1 MIIINNNR
9 NDFEYDIH
17 SLVKAFFPPED
28 VVVITP
34 ENPRTDQISG
44 KEILAKIDIV
54 FLEASETQA
63 GADSIRCSFETS
75 KEQCA
80 DGAVRHSRE
89 AAADFS
95 ERRVTK
101 DALKQC
107 LYHLLQEATGQNLP
121 WGSLTGIRPAKIPM
135 KMMEEGHSDEEIRAH
150 MKETYFT
157 SDPKIDL
164 CMTVAKKER
173 DILNRLDAKNGY
185 SLYVGIPFCPTTCA
199 YCSFTSYPLAKWA
212 ERVDEYLDA
221 LEKEIR
227 FNGEYFDQTA
237 AGIRKNGTGAINGT
251 GKPGRRHLDTVY
263 IGGGTPTTLL
273 PHQMDRLLTMLET
286 HLDLSGVHE
295 FTVEGGRPDSITREK
310 LEVLRAH
317 QISRISINPQT
328 MQQKT
333 LDLIGRRHTVEQ
345 TKESFL
351 LAREMGFTNINMDL
365 IVGLPEET
373 IADVEDT
380 LKQIEALAPDNLTI
394 HSLAIKRAARLK
406 MQQEDFS
413 GMHME
418 NTWETIALT
427 AAYCQKMGLE
437 PYYMYRQKNMA
448 GNFENVGHARPGC
461 EGLYNILIMEEKQTI
476 MALGAGAITKF
487 VLWPKEAALD
497 DSREAVKNPRIVR
510 VENVKDISNYLERTD
525 EMIERKRS
533 KMEELGLI

>member
-1 MIIINNNR
+1 MIIVNNNR

-34 ENPRTDQISG
+34 GNPRTDQISG

-63 GADSIRCSFETS
+63 GADSIRCSFES
-75 KEQCA
+75 QKEQCA
-80 DGAVRHSRE
+80 DKRAVHSRD

-95 ERRVTK
+95 KRLITK

-227 FNGEYFDQTA
+227 FTGEYFDQTA
-237 AGIRKNGTGAINGT
+237 TGIRKNGTGAVERT
-251 GKPGRRHLDTVY
+251 GEAGRRHLDTVY

-333 LDLIGRRHTVEQ
+333 LDLIGRRHAVEQ

-351 LAREMGFTNINMDL
+351 LAREVGFTNINMDL

-380 LKQIEALAPDNLTI
+380 LKQIEVLAPDNLTI

-418 NTWETIALT
+418 NTWETIDLT
-427 AAYCQKMGLE
+427 AAYCEKMGLE

-448 GNFENVGHARPGC
+448 GNFENVGYARPGC

-487 VLWPKEAALD
+487 VLWPKEAGLD
-497 DSREAVKNPRIVR
+497 DSREAVKDPRIVR
-510 VENVKDISNYLERTD
+510 VENVKDISNYLERAD